1 MSTRLILLAA
11 DARPSAQELRLDAAG
26 HVAAR
31 RSLPADAAAPSAA
44 AAADAATRP
53 RTIVVV
59 PGQDLRVAW
68 LELADGTPLQVLAA
82 ARRVLE
88 EQVAA
93 GAETVHVAVGEGAA
107 GAPRPVAVVDRQR
120 MRAWLDACAALG
132 VVPDALV
139 PDCLM
144 MAEPAEA
151 GIEVFDRDQAWV
163 VRGPQLAFSAEP
175 ALAGAVLGTRPFV
188 LLTEAQAASRLATTA
203 ARVPLDLLQFEFAP
217 RSPALSRRL
226 RRLAW
231 LAALALCLPLL
242 ALAAQSLRHAW
253 GAYAARAQI
262 ETLARQ
268 HAIAGTDA
276 DAVAAHFRQWSAAD
290 RFAAQSGAL
299 FAALAQQ
306 PDARLRS
313 LAFDTHGGMDVQL
326 HQADA
331 QAVELLRTRLAAAGL
346 RVQLLDQSAA
356 KIVETAKKTGAEVSG
371 PIPLPTEKEIITIL
385 RAVHKYKHG
394 SAMTCPQITATKYRQ
409 APPLM
414 EKGSAAEQTPS

>member
-175 ALAGAVLGTRPFV
+175 ALTGAVLGTRPFV

-290 RFAAQSGAL
+290 RFAAPSGAL

-356 KIVETAKKTGAEVSG
+356 DAGVDVRLLLGE
-371 PIPLPTEKEIITIL
+371 
-385 RAVHKYKHG
+385 
-394 SAMTCPQITATKYRQ
+394 PQ
-409 APPLM
+409 
-414 EKGSAAEQTPS
+414 

>member
-31 RSLPADAAAPSAA
+31 RSLPADAAAPS
-44 AAADAATRP
+44 AADAATRP

-217 RSPALSRRL
+217 RSPA
-226 RRLAW
+226 
-231 LAALALCLPLL
+231 
-242 ALAAQSLRHAW
+242 
-253 GAYAARAQI
+253 
-262 ETLARQ
+262 
-268 HAIAGTDA
+268 
-276 DAVAAHFRQWSAAD
+276 
-290 RFAAQSGAL
+290 
-299 FAALAQQ
+299 
-306 PDARLRS
+306 
-313 LAFDTHGGMDVQL
+313 
-326 HQADA
+326 
-331 QAVELLRTRLAAAGL
+331 
-346 RVQLLDQSAA
+346 
-356 KIVETAKKTGAEVSG
+356 G
-371 PIPLPTEKEIITIL
+371 PKPLPIFITRITRPVSSS
-385 RAVHKYKHG
+385 RARS
-394 SAMTCPQITATKYRQ
+394 SA
-409 APPLM
+409 
-414 EKGSAAEQTPS
+414 

>member
-144 MAEPAEA
+144 LAEPAEA

-163 VRGPQLAFSAEP
+163 VRGP
-175 ALAGAVLGTRPFV
+175 
-188 LLTEAQAASRLATTA
+188 
-203 ARVPLDLLQFEFAP
+203 
-217 RSPALSRRL
+217 
-226 RRLAW
+226 
-231 LAALALCLPLL
+231 
-242 ALAAQSLRHAW
+242 
-253 GAYAARAQI
+253 
-262 ETLARQ
+262 
-268 HAIAGTDA
+268 
-276 DAVAAHFRQWSAAD
+276 
-290 RFAAQSGAL
+290 
-299 FAALAQQ
+299 
-306 PDARLRS
+306 
-313 LAFDTHGGMDVQL
+313 
-326 HQADA
+326 
-331 QAVELLRTRLAAAGL
+331 
-346 RVQLLDQSAA
+346 
-356 KIVETAKKTGAEVSG
+356 
-371 PIPLPTEKEIITIL
+371 
-385 RAVHKYKHG
+385 
-394 SAMTCPQITATKYRQ
+394 
-409 APPLM
+409 
-414 EKGSAAEQTPS
+414 